1 MPSAFARR
9 FKVDVSADNITWI
22 NLKGIDDL
30 APSENA
36 TLQPADTFDTN
47 GFNQFEKTM
56 TGGKLVAK
64 VLRPTTAGIPSDPG
78 QELARTT
85 RFQFGTAARLYVR
98 WYDRNGGT
106 EALQMYALVDWNQSK
121 SGVADLDEVTITFTA
136 DGAITTITNPF
147 AAPAIPL
154 LTSFIPAT
162 GAAVGTM
169 LTIIGTGFT
178 GTTGASGVKVGAT
191 NVTSYIVQSDSQIV
205 AIMPAGSA
213 GATTVTVTNPIGAS
227 AATAYTRGA

>member
-9 FKVDVSADNITWI
+9 FKVDVSADNTTWI
-22 NLKGIDDL
+22 NLKGIEDL
-30 APSENA
+30 SPSENA
-36 TLQPADTFDTN
+36 TLQPADTYDTN
-47 GFNQFEKTM
+47 GFNSFEKTM

-106 EALQMYALVDWNQSK
+106 EAYSMQAIVDWNQSK
-121 SGVADLDEVTITFTA
+121 SGVADLDEVTITFTG
-136 DGAITTITNPF
+136 DGVISQIANPF
-147 AAPAIPL
+147 AALAVPVLTGFLPL
-154 LTSFIPAT
+154 S

-169 LTIIGTGFT
+169 LTIIGTGFA
-178 GTTGASGVKVGAT
+178 GTTGAAGVKVGAT

-227 AATAYTRGA
+227 IATPYTRGA

>member
-22 NLKGIDDL
+22 SLKGIEDL

-36 TLQPADTFDTN
+36 TLQPADTYDTN
-47 GFNQFEKTM
+47 GFNSFEKTM

-64 VLRPTTAGIPSDPG
+64 VLRPTTAGVPSDPG
-78 QELARTT
+78 QELARAT
-85 RFQFGTAARLYVR
+85 RFQFSTAARLYVR

-106 EALQMYALVDWNQSK
+106 EALTMLALVDWNQSK

-136 DGAITTITNPF
+136 DGAITTIANPF
-147 AAPAIPL
+147 AAPAIPV
-154 LTSFIPAT
+154 LTAFSPVT
-162 GAAVGTM
+162 GASVGTM

-178 GTTGASGVKVGAT
+178 GTVGAAGVKVGAT

-205 AIMPAGSA
+205 AIVPAGSA
-213 GATTVTVTNPIGAS
+213 GATTVTVTNPVGAS
-227 AATAYTRGA
+227 LATAYTRGA

>member
-1 MPSAFARR
+1 
-9 FKVDVSADNITWI
+9 TY
-22 NLKGIDDL
+22 
-30 APSENA
+30 
-36 TLQPADTFDTN
+36 DTN
-47 GFNQFEKTM
+47 GFNSYEKTM
-56 TGGKLVAK
+56 TGAKLVAK

-78 QELARTT
+78 QDLVDNT
-85 RFQFGTAARLYVR
+85 RFQFGTAARIYVR

-106 EALQMYALVDWNQSK
+106 EAFSMYALVDWNQSK

-136 DGAITTITNPF
+136 DGAVTMITNPYG
-147 AAPAIPL
+147 APAIPV

-162 GAAVGTM
+162 GASVGTM

-178 GTTGASGVKVGAT
+178 GTTGAAGVKVGAT

-205 AIMPAGSA
+205 AIVPAGSA

-227 AATAYTRGA
+227 LATAYTRGA

>member
-9 FKVDVSADNITWI
+9 FKVDVSVDNITWV
-22 NLKGIDDL
+22 NLKGINDL
-30 APSENA
+30 TPSENA
-36 TLQPADTFDTN
+36 TLQPADTYDTN
-47 GFNQFEKTM
+47 GFNSFEKTM

-78 QELARTT
+78 QDLVDNT
-85 RFQFGTAARLYVR
+85 RFQFGTAARVYVR

-106 EALQMYALVDWNQSK
+106 EAFTMYALVDWNQSK

-136 DGAITTITNPF
+136 DGVVSAITNPY
-147 AAPAIPL
+147 AAAAVPL
-154 LTSFIPAT
+154 LLSFSPAS
-162 GAAVGTM
+162 GASVGTM
-169 LTIIGTGFT
+169 LTVIGTGFT
-178 GTTGASGVKVGAT
+178 GTTGAASVKVGAT
-191 NVTSYIVQSDSQIV
+191 NATSYIVQSDSQIV
-205 AIMPAGSA
+205 MIVPAGTA